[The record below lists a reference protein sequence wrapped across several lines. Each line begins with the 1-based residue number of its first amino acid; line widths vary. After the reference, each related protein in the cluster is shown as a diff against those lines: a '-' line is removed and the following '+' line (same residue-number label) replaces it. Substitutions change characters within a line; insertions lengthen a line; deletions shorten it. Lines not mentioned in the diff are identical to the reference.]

1 MYAVIF
7 KGTVRNFDA
16 DYAEMATRLHVR
28 ATTEF
33 GCTGFSSC
41 TEGDEEIS
49 ISYWPS
55 EEHIK
60 VWKQDGE
67 HLQAQENGR
76 SRWYKSYI
84 VEVVKIER
92 EYSYS

>member
-7 KGTVRNFDA
+7 RAKVRKFDA
-16 DYAEMATRLHVR
+16 EYTAMATRLHVR

-41 TEGDEEIS
+41 TEGDEEIA

-55 EEHIK
+55 ERHIA
-60 VWKQDGE
+60 VWKNDAE
-67 HLQAQENGR
+67 HLQAQETGK
-76 SRWYKSYI
+76 SRWYYSYS
-84 VEVVKIER
+84 VQVVKIER
-92 EYSYS
+92 EYSAD